1 MKDGIPWEG
10 ILEWRAMLV
19 MEGLFF
25 FFFLTCILS
34 EVQSTYSVMLAKI

>member
-1 MKDGIPWEG
+1 MGYFGEG
-10 ILEWRAMLV
+10 ILEWQAVLV

-25 FFFLTCILS
+25 FYLLFLS